1 MLNLSRTLQ
10 FTALTLVLAS
20 GLAQAQSYP
29 NRPVK
34 IVVPFAAGGPADN
47 YARFMAQRLGEE
59 LKQTFVIDNK
69 PGAGSIIGTDLVA
82 KSPAD
87 GYTLLMMSNTHTVN
101 ESLIATKPFGL
112 MKDFVGIAPVNYSN
126 LLLVVHPSV
135 PVKSVNE
142 LVALAKSKPGKLNY
156 ASSGNGTPY
165 HMAGELFKFM
175 AGIDMTHVPY
185 KGSSGARTDI
195 VGGQVDVMFDA
206 ETTMAALARDG
217 KVRTLAGTGLTRSA
231 NLQDLPTVSET
242 VPKFEATIWLGLMA
256 PKGTP
261 ADVVSKLNAEVRKIV
276 NNPEVKA
283 AWAKQGAV
291 PMSMSVPEFD
301 QYLNAYIAKVSQEKG
316 VALPPLTEALP
327 ERIAQPT
334 LSLLLTLVPTDATP
348 YLNALTWMNTQL
360 STAQQGLSSMMKPV
374 EGFIWARMKGLPQ
387 AHVQEAF
394 ATCDEIA
401 KCMDAR
407 DQAKQAS
414 QEQELVRRL
423 TTFQNPA
430 LQTAMKENKRLVEK
444 SEQIQKQAQ
453 SGELLSKFS
462 LPTAKE
468 ISVPLIAPEGGSR
481 LSELQK
487 SDPAKY
493 KSLQQQGGSMFA
505 LKGLMEQINRTI

>member
-1 MLNLSRTLQ
+1 MIKLPHSLKL
-10 FTALTLVLAS
+10 AWLVM
-20 GLAQAQSYP
+20 GLACGLVQAQSYP

-47 YARFMAQRLGEE
+47 YARFMALRLGEE
-59 LKQTFVIDNK
+59 LKQSFVIDNK

-101 ESLIATKPFGL
+101 ESLIPSKPFGL

-135 PVKSVNE
+135 PVKTVSE

-206 ETTMAALARDG
+206 ETTMAAMSRDN
-217 KVRTLAGTGLTRSA
+217 KVRALAGTGLTRSA
-231 NLQDLPTVSET
+231 NLQDLPTVAET
-242 VPKFEATIWLGLMA
+242 VPKYEATIWLGFMA

-261 ADVVSKLNAEVRKIV
+261 ADIVNKLNVEMRKIV

-291 PMSMSVPEFD
+291 PMSMTVAEFE
-301 QYLNAYIAKVSQEKG
+301 QYLNADIAKWANIVKVSG
-316 VALPPLTEALP
+316 
-327 ERIAQPT
+327 
-334 LSLLLTLVPTDATP
+334 
-348 YLNALTWMNTQL
+348 
-360 STAQQGLSSMMKPV
+360 
-374 EGFIWARMKGLPQ
+374 
-387 AHVQEAF
+387 
-394 ATCDEIA
+394 A
-401 KCMDAR
+401 KAD
-407 DQAKQAS
+407 
-414 QEQELVRRL
+414 
-423 TTFQNPA
+423 
-430 LQTAMKENKRLVEK
+430 
-444 SEQIQKQAQ
+444 
-453 SGELLSKFS
+453 
-462 LPTAKE
+462 
-468 ISVPLIAPEGGSR
+468 
-481 LSELQK
+481 
-487 SDPAKY
+487 
-493 KSLQQQGGSMFA
+493 
-505 LKGLMEQINRTI
+505 

>member
-1 MLNLSRTLQ
+1 MLNLRQTLK
-10 FTALTLVLAS
+10 FTALTLALAS

-101 ESLIATKPFGL
+101 ESLIPTKPFGL

-135 PVKSVNE
+135 PVKTVGE

-165 HMAGELFKFM
+165 HMAGDLFKFM

-206 ETTMAALARDG
+206 ETTMAALSRDN
-217 KVRTLAGTGLTRSA
+217 KVRALAGTGLARSA
-231 NLQDLPTVSET
+231 NLQDLPTVAET

-261 ADVVSKLNAEVRKIV
+261 ADVVNKLNAEVRKIV

-301 QYLNAYIAKVSQEKG
+301 QYLNADIAKWANIVKVSG
-316 VALPPLTEALP
+316 A
-327 ERIAQPT
+327 
-334 LSLLLTLVPTDATP
+334 
-348 YLNALTWMNTQL
+348 
-360 STAQQGLSSMMKPV
+360 KP
-374 EGFIWARMKGLPQ
+374 
-387 AHVQEAF
+387 
-394 ATCDEIA
+394 D
-401 KCMDAR
+401 
-407 DQAKQAS
+407 
-414 QEQELVRRL
+414 
-423 TTFQNPA
+423 
-430 LQTAMKENKRLVEK
+430 
-444 SEQIQKQAQ
+444 
-453 SGELLSKFS
+453 
-462 LPTAKE
+462 
-468 ISVPLIAPEGGSR
+468 
-481 LSELQK
+481 
-487 SDPAKY
+487 
-493 KSLQQQGGSMFA
+493 
-505 LKGLMEQINRTI
+505 

>member
-1 MLNLSRTLQ
+1 MNHLSKTLK
-10 FTALTLVLAS
+10 FTALTLALAS
-20 GLAQAQSYP
+20 GLAHAQSYP

-101 ESLIATKPFGL
+101 ESLIPTKPFGL

-135 PVKSVNE
+135 PVKTVGE

-206 ETTMAALARDG
+206 ETTMAAMSRDN
-217 KVRTLAGTGLTRSA
+217 KVRALAGTGLARSA
-231 NLQDLPTVSET
+231 NLQDLPTVAET

-261 ADVVSKLNAEVRKIV
+261 ADVVNKLNAEVRKIV

-291 PMSMSVPEFD
+291 PMSMTVPEFD
-301 QYLNAYIAKVSQEKG
+301 QYLNADIAKWANIVKVSG
-316 VALPPLTEALP
+316 A
-327 ERIAQPT
+327 
-334 LSLLLTLVPTDATP
+334 
-348 YLNALTWMNTQL
+348 
-360 STAQQGLSSMMKPV
+360 KP
-374 EGFIWARMKGLPQ
+374 
-387 AHVQEAF
+387 
-394 ATCDEIA
+394 D
-401 KCMDAR
+401 
-407 DQAKQAS
+407 
-414 QEQELVRRL
+414 
-423 TTFQNPA
+423 
-430 LQTAMKENKRLVEK
+430 
-444 SEQIQKQAQ
+444 
-453 SGELLSKFS
+453 
-462 LPTAKE
+462 
-468 ISVPLIAPEGGSR
+468 
-481 LSELQK
+481 
-487 SDPAKY
+487 
-493 KSLQQQGGSMFA
+493 
-505 LKGLMEQINRTI
+505 